1 MLGEE
6 TDETGETGTLS
17 RAPPRDGTFLEG
29 FFFLLFAPQ
38 GHSTAHA
45 AASGFV
51 MEGGLFLL
59 IAAGRPAGWIGSL
72 IPACAAGDN
81 VAVEI
86 GSEGGRGSCCAV
98 VASSTGTPVAFPRC
112 VDDGVRTTLESDF
125 GVSNLRGS
133 SVSLFLC
140 LSDGLRCHA
149 AEYRTGFC
157 CCCWTGGG
165 QGRRRTRYLGFALVG
180 GAGSFHRQRYPHNT
194 VFAHSIMAIPSEF
207 RAIGKHG
214 SSGTG
219 VTKREWQNGSSRP
232 SGLTGN

>member
-165 QGRRRTRYLGFALVG
+165 RGVDRG
-180 GAGSFHRQRYPHNT
+180 GGGPGTLDSPSWAVRDPFIDNATPITPSSP
-194 VFAHSIMAIPSEF
+194 IPSWQYHRSF
-207 RAIGKHG
+207 GRLASMGH
-214 SSGTG
+214 
-219 VTKREWQNGSSRP
+219 RERE
-232 SGLTGN
+232 